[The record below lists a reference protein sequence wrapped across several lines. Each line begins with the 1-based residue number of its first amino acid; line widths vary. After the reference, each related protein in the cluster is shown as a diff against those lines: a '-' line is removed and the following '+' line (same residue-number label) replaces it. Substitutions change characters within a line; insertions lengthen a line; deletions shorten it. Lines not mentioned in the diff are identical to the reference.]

1 MTTLEIIL
9 TVGFVAAILL
19 VIMNAVDTKKLK
31 TKINNLKLVNK
42 TIITDSKIINKICK
56 DSPELID
63 VLREFSEVY
72 NNAEPCDELT
82 ISVCIG
88 PDKDTHITYS
98 VRR

>member
-9 TVGFVAAILL
+9 TVGFVAALILL
-19 VIMNAVDTKKLK
+19 IINAVDIKKLK
-31 TKINNLKLVNK
+31 LKIKNLKTVNK

-72 NNAEPCDELT
+72 NNAEPCNELT

-88 PDKDTHITYS
+88 SDNDAHITYS